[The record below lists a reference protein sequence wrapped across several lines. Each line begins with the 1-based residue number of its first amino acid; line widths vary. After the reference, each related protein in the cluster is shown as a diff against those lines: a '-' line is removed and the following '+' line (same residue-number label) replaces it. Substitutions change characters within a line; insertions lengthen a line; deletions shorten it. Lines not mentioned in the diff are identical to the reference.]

1 MLVGS
6 RTIEYFVLKHPD
18 YGKFK
23 KDKRIRYYDPQEQYR
38 T

>member
-6 RTIEYFVLKHPD
+6 RTIEYFAPKHPD

-23 KDKRIRYYDPQEQYR
+23 KDKRFRYHDSQER
-38 T
+38 